1 MNDTISAIRLLKRL
15 KHRRNAFCKNRI
27 QFLGLSKN
35 DKARV
40 DEMDKCIAEMINA
53 PTIEPEREKGK
64 WIPCSERL
72 PEEEYVLIS
81 KKPKKYFDG
90 GRCVTIAI
98 RMEDPRSRKVN
109 WRDIGFGVIPDDNVL
124 AWMPSPEPYQGGETD
139 EGN

>member
-1 MNDTISAIRLLKRL
+1 MNDLISRQAAIDAMCELMRHWFGCDSKDEIREIKRE
-15 KHRRNAFCKNRI
+15 
-27 QFLGLSKN
+27 LGKLPS
-35 DKARV
+35 V
-40 DEMDKCIAEMINA
+40 Q
-53 PTIEPEREKGK
+53 PEQR
-64 WIPCSERL
+64 WTPCSKRL